1 MTFINVVKNNQ
12 RLYRAPLDCTDVF
25 DKFNDF
31 ENYVLYN
38 GTAYAG
44 QLVYVEEKDS
54 VYLLFLDENGAMSYR
69 KFGSLS
75 TENSIIGKD
84 ITVNI
89 GEGEILGGI
98 KDGDVIEAKT
108 SITEL
113 FEKLFHAR
121 KAPEYKMP
129 EMKLTAEEIDLV
141 KIDDSTYACEVGTE
155 IANSSLK
162 FDLGYVKNDAGN
174 TVSFAVCEMNEKVN
188 LVDIPEKLLIPINGI
203 KTINSENNY
212 EIYASVEYGKGDVKQ
227 DNFGTAVSEGIIEA
241 GVVKSNVITIKG
253 FRKAFF
259 GSCNDTTKVNDGEYI
274 RELSG
279 GKLNPVEGD
288 NLVVD
293 VKAGDTAIVVA
304 IPSEIE
310 AKRIISKTQGV
321 DLFSNF
327 NLNKV
332 QIYGV
337 KQSTGTKEYNVYSY
351 IPEAGTFTNN
361 DTLIVEL

>member
-1 MTFINVVKNNQ
+1 MAFINVVKNNL

-25 DKFNDF
+25 ETFDDF
-31 ENYVLYN
+31 EKYVHYN

-44 QLVYVEEKDS
+44 QLVYVKEKDS
-54 VYLLFLDENGAMSYR
+54 VYLLFLDENEAMSYR

-75 TENSIIGKD
+75 TENSIIGKN

-89 GEGEILGGI
+89 GEDEALGGI
-98 KDGDVIEAKT
+98 KNGEVIDAST

-121 KAPEYKMP
+121 KIPEYIMP
-129 EMKLTAEEIDLV
+129 ELKLTAEEIDLV

-162 FDLGYVKNDAGN
+162 FDLDYNKNDAGN

-203 KTINSENNY
+203 KTINDESNY
-212 EIYASVEYGKGDVKQ
+212 EIYTSVEYGRGDVKQ

-259 GSCNDTTKVNDGEYI
+259 GSCSDTTKVNDGEYI
-274 RELSG
+274 RKLSG
-279 GKLNPVEGD
+279 SKLNPVEGD
-288 NLVVD
+288 KLTVE
-293 VKAGDTAIVVA
+293 VKAGDTAIVIAV
-304 IPSEIE
+304 PSEIE
-310 AKRIISKTQGV
+310 AKRIISKTQGA
-321 DLFSNF
+321 DLFGSF
-327 NLNKV
+327 NLNKA

-337 KQSTGTKEYNVYSY
+337 KQTTGTKEYNVYSY
-351 IPEAGTFTNN
+351 IPEAGAFTNN

>member
-1 MTFINVVKNNQ
+1 MAFINVVKNNQ
-12 RLYRAPLDCTDVF
+12 RLYKEPLDCTDVF
-25 DKFNDF
+25 DKFHDF

-44 QLVYVEEKDS
+44 QLVYVKEKDS

-75 TENSIIGKD
+75 TENSIIGKN

-89 GEGEILGGI
+89 GEDETLGGI

-121 KAPEYKMP
+121 KMPEYKMP
-129 EMKLTAEEIDLV
+129 EMKLTAEEVNLV
-141 KIDDSTYACEVGTE
+141 KIDDNTYACEVGTE

-162 FDLGYVKNDAGN
+162 FDLDYAKNDAGH

-188 LVDIPEKLLIPINGI
+188 LVEIPNKLLIPINGI
-203 KTINSENNY
+203 KTINDESNY
-212 EIYASVEYGKGDVKQ
+212 EIYTSVEYAKGDVKQ

-259 GSCNDTTKVNDGEYI
+259 GSCGDITKINDGEYI
-274 RELSG
+274 RKLSG
-279 GKLNPVEGD
+279 NKLNPVKGD
-288 NLVVD
+288 NLVAEI
-293 VKAGDTAIVVA
+293 KAGDTAVVVA
-304 IPSEIE
+304 IPAELE
-310 AKRIISKTQGV
+310 VKRIISKTQGA
-321 DLFSNF
+321 DLFGNF

-332 QIYGV
+332 QIYGA

-351 IPEAGTFTNN
+351 IPEAGAFTNN
-361 DTLIVEL
+361 DTLIIEL